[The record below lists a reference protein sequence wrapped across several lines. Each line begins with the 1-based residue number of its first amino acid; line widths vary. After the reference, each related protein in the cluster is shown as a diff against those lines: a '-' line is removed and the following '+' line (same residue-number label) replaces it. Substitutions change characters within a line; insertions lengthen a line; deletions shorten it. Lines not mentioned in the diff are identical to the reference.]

1 MTGPVVLRAATVVV
15 PDGIGPRWLTVH
27 GGRITEV
34 GSGAPPASGSTVD
47 LAGRTVV
54 PGFVDLHAHGGA
66 GHDYSE
72 GTAEAVRT
80 AAGHHR
86 ARGTTTMLASLVAL
100 APERLS
106 RLVGLLAELTEDGV
120 IAGSHVEG
128 PWLSAG
134 RPGAHDPELLRDPEP
149 DELERV
155 LAAGRGTVRMVTIAP
170 ERPGGLEAIRRLA
183 ARGVVAAVGHT
194 DADYELT
201 RVAIEAGARVGTHLF
216 NAMAP
221 IHHRAPGPAVAL
233 LEDPRVTVELI
244 SDGVHVHPAL
254 FRRVLSDVGAGRIA
268 LVTDAMAASGCQD
281 GRYRLGGIEVTVHEG
296 VATVTGSARG
306 TGSATIAGGTA
317 TMAELFALAV
327 RTSNLPAPAALRTAV
342 ELTATTPA
350 SVLGRTDIG
359 ALRAGCWA
367 DLVVLDGDLKPVA
380 VMHRG
385 EWVSGSGSAIRPQ
398 V

>member
-1 MTGPVVLRAATVVV
+1 
-15 PDGIGPRWLTVH
+15 
-27 GGRITEV
+27 
-34 GSGAPPASGSTVD
+34 
-47 LAGRTVV
+47 
-54 PGFVDLHAHGGA
+54 
-66 GHDYSE
+66 
-72 GTAEAVRT
+72 
-80 AAGHHR
+80 
-86 ARGTTTMLASLVAL
+86 
-100 APERLS
+100 
-106 RLVGLLAELTEDGV
+106 
-120 IAGSHVEG
+120 
-128 PWLSAG
+128 
-134 RPGAHDPELLRDPEP
+134 
-149 DELERV
+149 
-155 LAAGRGTVRMVTIAP
+155 
-170 ERPGGLEAIRRLA
+170 
-183 ARGVVAAVGHT
+183 
-194 DADYELT
+194 
-201 RVAIEAGARVGTHLF
+201 
-216 NAMAP
+216 MAP